1 MRHDRRRLSFFDTY
15 DDVSP
20 NASSATKPHFLRQ
33 DTCVLYV
40 DHPLFFLL
48 FIFSCSIP
56 LFPMDDTT
64 DEGLLS
70 IGSHRLFLEVR
81 GIVRT
86 PGEPLVIFLVGAG
99 DVAASYRAVERLI
112 SPVTSL
118 VFYDR
123 SGLGRSDDG
132 PRPPSAATAAEE
144 LHQLLT
150 AADLHPPLLLVGH
163 SYGGIIAR
171 EYLDAYPDSVAG
183 MVLADASTER
193 QPELFRDPNL
203 DIPAVLGNLRFAQVT
218 GLRDAARLSRDEWR
232 TRAAHIARGSTTERA
247 EGLAL
252 AEVCQSLARKNQYQ
266 SQPLGERPL
275 SVISCRGVD
284 DYRRIYEA
292 GIRAGNGTEAQ
303 RVAFRD
309 LLERWEAMNDEMQRD
324 QLQLSAVHR
333 YVMLPDCGHHIHLIR
348 PDVLAQ
354 EIQWV
359 KERIARGQERGPI

>member
-1 MRHDRRRLSFFDTY
+1 
-15 DDVSP
+15 
-20 NASSATKPHFLRQ
+20 
-33 DTCVLYV
+33 
-40 DHPLFFLL
+40 
-48 FIFSCSIP
+48 
-56 LFPMDDTT
+56 MDDTT
-64 DEGLLS
+64 DEGLFS

-112 SPVTSL
+112 SRFTSMVL
-118 VFYDR
+118 YDR

-132 PRPPSAATAAEE
+132 PRPPSATTAAEE

-150 AADLHPPLLLVGH
+150 MANLHPPLLLVGH

-183 MVLADASTER
+183 MVLVDASTER
-193 QPELFRDPNL
+193 QPELFSNPNL

-275 SVISCRGVD
+275 SVICCRGVD

-292 GIRAGNGTEAQ
+292 GIRAGNGTEPQ

-309 LLERWEAMNDEMQRD
+309 LLERWEAMNGEMQRD

-333 YVMLPDCGHHIHLIR
+333 YVSLPDCGHHIHLIR